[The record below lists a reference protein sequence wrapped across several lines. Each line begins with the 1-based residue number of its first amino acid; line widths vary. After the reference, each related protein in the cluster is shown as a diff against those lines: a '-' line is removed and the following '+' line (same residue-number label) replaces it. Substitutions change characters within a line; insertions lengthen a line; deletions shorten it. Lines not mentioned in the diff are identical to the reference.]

1 MYVIINGVSSDT
13 IQGLQVLSLPPITK
27 PKMRRQV
34 DTIDGRDGDII
45 TELGYEAY
53 DRTITVL
60 LHHTYDLDAITAFFN
75 TSGEIIFSNEP
86 DKKYYFRLLEK
97 IDYERA
103 VQFKT
108 ANITFHV
115 QPYKYP
121 VNETPL
127 TVSTTAWEGTDYDQ
141 TPYIFRATKDSS
153 VEVGNREIV
162 EQITGGTVAWNQLIK
177 DEWIPSSTTAYGLTI
192 TNNGDGTVTINGTVT
207 GKSSLGTP
215 IYVYI
220 NSSIGTSFFHCIKDH
235 KYLYLAP
242 KLPDGV
248 SGYNVLSGSTA
259 AMGYKQINGSAI
271 YNCLQTANTYA
282 FGRLEQIQNGAT
294 FNNYKYYFRLIDL
307 TQMFGSTI
315 ADYIYSLEQSTAGA
329 GVSLF
334 KSLFPKDYYPYNA
347 GELMSV
353 KTSAHEMTGKNRFPM
368 NKANEVKTYAG
379 ITVTAQDGVY
389 TITGTATSTTYISFE
404 LEEPVDMSPSTTKIC
419 FLNNVNDSNL
429 SVGFYRGSTR
439 VHYWAIAPMNRV
451 ASGWNDSGN
460 EVVDR
465 IAIMYNSGSTYNVT
479 VSPMFVDLNAPNA
492 TAYEPYQKHTYPL
505 SNIELRGIPKLVNN
519 KLTYDGDVYKADGS
533 VKRRYGIVD
542 LGTFVWSYDS
552 GAPMFYSMNLQ
563 NQVKKPSAN
572 TVKANVICG
581 KYKTVSL
588 DGNNSI
594 YNGANKSCA
603 ISTGGSVSIRDE
615 SYTDAAAFKTAMS
628 GVYLVYELAS
638 PTTETTTPYT
648 EIQICSPYGT
658 EEFIDER
665 DVQIPVGHK
674 TKYKQ
679 INDPAEITVPNAGNV
694 PSAPTIQLTGSGTAG
709 VYLGNAQTL
718 QVTIP
723 DDGITIDTEA
733 QDATSNG
740 QLANRSVTGD
750 YDSVRLQ
757 PGDNDVSFS
766 GDVSAVI
773 TNYTRWV

>member
-60 LHHTYDLDAITAFFN
+60 LHHNYDLDAITAFFN

-127 TVSTTAWEGTDYDQ
+127 TVSSVEWEGTDYDQ
-141 TPYIFRATKDSS
+141 TPYIFRAVSDSS
-153 VEVGNREIV
+153 VEVGNREVI
-162 EQITGGTVAWNQLIK
+162 EQITGGTIAFNQLCNA
-177 DEWIPSSTTAYGLTI
+177 SSVTIASGRKYYMKKGTAY
-192 TNNGDGTVTINGTVT
+192 
-207 GKSSLGTP
+207 
-215 IYVYI
+215 
-220 NSSIGTSFFHCIKDH
+220 SIG
-235 KYLYLAP
+235 A
-242 KLPDGV
+242 
-248 SGYNVLSGSTA
+248 ST
-259 AMGYKQINGSAI
+259 GSAI
-271 YNCLQTANTYA
+271 TGLTS
-282 FGRLEQIQNGAT
+282 GSDMV
-294 FNNYKYYFRLIDL
+294 IDL

-315 ADYIYSLEQSTAGA
+315 ADYIYSLETSTAGA

-334 KSLFPKDYYPYNA
+334 KSLFPKDYYPYNS

-353 KTSAHEMTGKNRFPM
+353 KTSAH
-368 NKANEVKTYAG
+368 KTYDANDNVLG
-379 ITVTAQDGVY
+379 NY
-389 TITGTATSTTYISFE
+389 PIS
-404 LEEPVDMSPSTTKIC
+404 P
-419 FLNNVNDSNL
+419 
-429 SVGFYRGSTR
+429 
-439 VHYWAIAPMNRV
+439 
-451 ASGWNDSGN
+451 
-460 EVVDR
+460 
-465 IAIMYNSGSTYNVT
+465 
-479 VSPMFVDLNAPNA
+479 
-492 TAYEPYQKHTYPL
+492 
-505 SNIELRGIPKLVNN
+505 IELRGIPKLVNN
-519 KLTYDGDVYKADGS
+519 KLTYDGDIYKADGS
-533 VKRRYGIVD
+533 VTRRYGIA
-542 LGTFVWSYDS
+542 TFNGD
-552 GAPMFYSMNLQ
+552 
-563 NQVKKPSAN
+563 
-572 TVKANVICG
+572 ANVQVWNATYYAFKIILPTKMKFVNHEINLLG
-581 KYKTVSL
+581 NKLKSL
-588 DGNNSI
+588 DNANIWNGTGYGISSENAGNI
-594 YNGANKSCA
+594 A
-603 ISTGGSVSIRDE
+603 IRIDGITTAE
-615 SYTDAAAFKTAMS
+615 AMKTWLAS
-628 GVYLVYELAS
+628 NPLTVVYELAT

-648 EIQICSPYGT
+648 ETQICSPYGT
-658 EEFIDER
+658 ESFVDDR

-679 INDPAEITVPNAGNV
+679 INDPADIIVPNAGNV
-694 PSAPTIQLTGSGTAG
+694 PSAPTIQLTGSGTVG

-718 QVTIP
+718 QVNIP
-723 DDGITIDTEA
+723 EDGITIDTEA

-766 GDVSAVI
+766 GDFSAVI
-773 TNYTRWV
+773 TKYTRWV

>member
-1 MYVIINGVSSDT
+1 MYVIINGVSSDI

-34 DTIDGRDGDII
+34 DTIDGRAGDII

-60 LHHTYDLDAITAFFN
+60 LHHNYDLDAITAFFN

-127 TVSTTAWEGTDYDQ
+127 TVSSTAWEGTDYDQ
-141 TPYIFRATKDSS
+141 TPYIFRAVSDSS
-153 VEVGNREIV
+153 VDVGNREVI
-162 EQITGGTVAWNQLIK
+162 EQITGGTVAWNQLLRDDNIAKAIK
-177 DEWIPSSTTAYGLTI
+177 RGVTWSRTNGKFKLSGTASSTGWI
-192 TNNGDGTVTINGTVT
+192 TLDDSFSITPITDHVYIKLLSKDLVGGTQLSNNTSWLPRRKWSNIGKCTSDGAQGTLQIQIVEGTVWDDEF
-207 GKSSLGTP
+207 
-215 IYVYI
+215 YV
-220 NSSIGTSFFHCIKDH
+220 
-235 KYLYLAP
+235 
-242 KLPDGV
+242 
-248 SGYNVLSGSTA
+248 
-259 AMGYKQINGSAI
+259 
-271 YNCLQTANTYA
+271 A
-282 FGRLEQIQNGAT
+282 F
-294 FNNYKYYFRLIDL
+294 IDL

-334 KSLFPKDYYPYNA
+334 KSLFPKDYYAYNA

-353 KTSAHEMTGKNRFPM
+353 KTSARETVGKNLANLFDDGKVPSVSNGALVNANGYRSDYIKASPSTIYTVKLNVTSNAYVFFYDV
-368 NKANEVKTYAG
+368 NKTFISSLVNNAGKLTFTTPSNTGYIMLRTEEVSG
-379 ITVTAQDGVY
+379 VLAQLELGS
-389 TITGTATSTTYISFE
+389 TATSYV
-404 LEEPVDMSPSTTKIC
+404 P
-419 FLNNVNDSNL
+419 
-429 SVGFYRGSTR
+429 
-439 VHYWAIAPMNRV
+439 
-451 ASGWNDSGN
+451 
-460 EVVDR
+460 
-465 IAIMYNSGSTYNVT
+465 
-479 VSPMFVDLNAPNA
+479 
-492 TAYEPYQKHTYPL
+492 YEKHTYPL

-519 KLTYDGDVYKADGS
+519 KLTYDGDIYKADGS
-533 VKRRYGIVD
+533 VERLYGVRSYQSGDESLTDAITD
-542 LGTFVWSYDS
+542 GT
-552 GAPMFYSMNLQ
+552 
-563 NQVKKPSAN
+563 N
-572 TVKANVICG
+572 TV
-581 KYKTVSL
+581 YKLS
-588 DGNNSI
+588 
-594 YNGANKSCA
+594 
-603 ISTGGSVSIRDE
+603 
-615 SYTDAAAFKTAMS
+615 
-628 GVYLVYELAS
+628 S
-638 PTTETTTPYT
+638 PTTETANPYT

-658 EEFIDER
+658 EEFIDDR
-665 DVQIPVGHK
+665 AVAVPVGHK

-679 INDPAEITVPNAGNV
+679 INDRAEITVPNAGNV
-694 PSAPTIQLTGSGTAG
+694 PSAPTIQLTGSGTVG

-718 QVTIP
+718 QVNIP
-723 DDGITIDTEA
+723 EDGITIDTEA

-773 TNYTRWV
+773 TKYTRWV

>member
-34 DTIDGRDGDII
+34 DTIDGRAGDII

-60 LHHTYDLDAITAFFN
+60 LHHNYDLDAITAFFN

-86 DKKYYFRLLEK
+86 DKKYYFQLLEK

-121 VNETPL
+121 VSETPL

-141 TPYIFRATKDSS
+141 TPYIFRAVSDSS

-162 EQITGGTVAWNQLIK
+162 EQITGGTVAWNQQVPNGNFADTTYWAKASDATFSVSNNVGTFKAAARYQSISAQGLSNMVSGHVYMGLI
-177 DEWIPSSTTAYGLTI
+177 DAQSYTNSNTGFYVRRGSGSSIVQTASATLSTTMDRKAVMLKANDAGFAQFLI
-192 TNNGDGTVTINGTVT
+192 QDNNET
-207 GKSSLGTP
+207 GWGE
-215 IYVYI
+215 
-220 NSSIGTSFFHCIKDH
+220 IKI
-235 KYLYLAP
+235 K
-242 KLPDGV
+242 
-248 SGYNVLSGSTA
+248 N
-259 AMGYKQINGSAI
+259 AM
-271 YNCLQTANTYA
+271 
-282 FGRLEQIQNGAT
+282 
-294 FNNYKYYFRLIDL
+294 LIDL
-307 TQMFGSTI
+307 NQLFGSTI
-315 ADYIYSLEQSTAGA
+315 ADYIYQQEQSQAGK
-329 GVSLF
+329 GVYLF
-334 KSLFPKDYYPYNA
+334 KSLFPKDYYAYNA

-353 KTSAHEMTGKNRFPM
+353 KTSARETVGKNLLPS
-368 NKANEVKTYAG
+368 
-379 ITVTAQDGVY
+379 Y
-389 TITGTATSTTYISFE
+389 TNNGSRNGATWVVNNDKSIVVNGTATALTDI
-404 LEEPVDMSPSTTKIC
+404 PVIDMSKNFILPVGDYIFSGGASNGGNTNHYIAIREKSTGSDRYVLI
-419 FLNNVNDSNL
+419 NNDTPTSFSITEDDEKL
-429 SVGFYRGSTR
+429 SV
-439 VHYWAIAPMNRV
+439 AIRLYANQTYSDTVWKPMIRFSS
-451 ASGWNDSGN
+451 ATDS
-460 EVVDR
+460 
-465 IAIMYNSGSTYNVT
+465 
-479 VSPMFVDLNAPNA
+479 
-492 TAYEPYQKHTYPL
+492 AYEPYQKHTYPL

-519 KLTYDGDVYKADGS
+519 QIQYDGDIYKSDGS
-533 VKRRYGIVD
+533 VMRRYGIVD
-542 LGTFVWSYDS
+542 LGTLVWTYDS
-552 GAPMFYSMNLQ
+552 ALPRFYSTDLASYVAKPGATIIGNLICARY
-563 NQVKKPSAN
+563 PASSFSILWSSG
-572 TVKANVICG
+572 TEDIIVISEG
-581 KYKTVSL
+581 
-588 DGNNSI
+588 G
-594 YNGANKSCA
+594 A
-603 ISTGGSVSIRDE
+603 ISVKDT
-615 SYTDAAAFKTAMS
+615 SYTSASAFKTAMS
-628 GVYLVYELAS
+628 GVYLVYELAT

-648 EIQICSPYGT
+648 ETQICDADGT
-658 EEFIDER
+658 EEFIDTR

-674 TKYKQ
+674 TKYMQ

-694 PSAPTIQLTGSGTAG
+694 PSAPTIQLTGSGTVG

-718 QVTIP
+718 QVNIP
-723 DDGITIDTEA
+723 EDGITIDTEE

>member
-34 DTIDGRDGDII
+34 DTIDGRAGDII

-108 ANITFHV
+108 ANVTFHV

-121 VNETPL
+121 VSETPL

-141 TPYIFRATKDSS
+141 TPYIFRAVSDSS

-162 EQITGGTVAWNQLIK
+162 EQITGGTVAWNQLYK
-177 DEWIPSSTTAYGLTI
+177 DEWWYQSQTTAYGLTL
-192 TNNGDGTVTINGTVT
+192 TPQGDGSTIINGTVSGKPST
-207 GKSSLGTP
+207 GQR
-215 IYVYI
+215 IYI
-220 NSSIGTSFFHCIKDH
+220 AQSSIGTSFFHYIQGH
-235 KYLYLAP
+235 KYIYLCP
-242 KLPDGV
+242 TLPSGV
-248 SGYNVLSGSTA
+248 SGYTVLTGNTA
-259 AMGYKQINGSAI
+259 TTGYKQSNGPCVAEAR
-271 YNCLQTANTYA
+271 QTADTYC
-282 FGRLEQIQNGAT
+282 FGGFEQIENGAV
-294 FNNYKYYFRLIDL
+294 FSNFRYYLNVIDL

-315 ADYIYSLEQSTAGA
+315 ADYIYSLETATAGA

-334 KSLFPKDYYPYNA
+334 KSLFPKDYYVYNA

-353 KTSAHEMTGKNRFPM
+353 KTSARETTGKNLCPM
-368 NKANEVKTYAG
+368 FVTGTTAGLTFTANTDGSIRIAG
-379 ITVTAQDGVY
+379 TN
-389 TITGTATSTTYISFE
+389 TGTAFKAVEVTLPKGTYK
-404 LEEPVDMSPSTTKIC
+404 LTGSPSGGQLTLRNALGGGAPSSAFSGT
-419 FLNNVNDSNL
+419 FDSVN
-429 SVGFYRGSTR
+429 GAESTF
-439 VHYWAIAPMNRV
+439 A
-451 ASGWNDSGN
+451 
-460 EVVDR
+460 
-465 IAIMYNSGSTYNVT
+465 
-479 VSPMFVDLNAPNA
+479 VSETA
-492 TAYEPYQKHTYPL
+492 TAWLNIRVVAGTHDDVYYPMIREASAPTGYEPYEKHTYPL

-519 KLTYDGDVYKADGS
+519 KLTYDGDIYKADGS
-533 VKRRYGIVD
+533 VTRRFGIVD
-542 LGTFVWSYDS
+542 LGTLSWTKSSDS
-552 GAPMFYSMNLQ
+552 AFYS
-563 NQVKKPSAN
+563 
-572 TVKANVICG
+572 TNVTNFARV
-581 KYKTVSL
+581 KTVGQFLYGNAMTSKYVFTEASSTPAGTFSL
-588 DGNNSI
+588 FYNTGYSGNRLFVFDDF
-594 YNGANKSCA
+594 
-603 ISTGGSVSIRDE
+603 TG
-615 SYTDAAAFKTAMS
+615 KTATEVKESLS
-628 GVYLVYELAS
+628 GVYLVYELAT

-648 EIQICSPYGT
+648 ETQICSPYGT
-658 EEFIDER
+658 ESFVDDR

-674 TKYKQ
+674 TRYMQ
-679 INDPAEITVPNAGNV
+679 INDPAEIIVPNAGNV
-694 PSAPTIQLTGSGTAG
+694 PSAPTIQMTGSGTVG

-723 DDGITIDTEA
+723 EDGITIDTEA

-773 TNYTRWV
+773 TKYTRWV

>member
-60 LHHTYDLDAITAFFN
+60 LHHNYDLDAITAFFN

-86 DKKYYFRLLEK
+86 DKKYYFQLLEK

-153 VEVGNREIV
+153 VEAGNREVI

-177 DEWIPSSTTAYGLTI
+177 NEWITSSTTAYGLTI

-207 GKSSLGTP
+207 GKGSLGTS
-215 IYVYI
+215 IYAYI

-248 SGYNVLSGSTA
+248 SGYNVLSGSTP
-259 AMGYKQINGSAI
+259 AMGYKQRNGSAI
-271 YNCLQTANTYA
+271 YNCLQTADTYA

-307 TQMFGSTI
+307 TQMFGTAI
-315 ADYIYSLEQSTAGA
+315 ADYIYNLEQSTAGA

-353 KTSAHEMTGKNRFPM
+353 KTSARETVGKNLFAPYTRSDSS
-368 NKANEVKTYAG
+368 ANG
-379 ITVTAQDGVY
+379 VTWSYQGDSFTAR
-389 TITGTATSTTYISFE
+389 GTATGASYASLIGNNWQPVEESIFGNLLGKQITISGGKDGIYMNLAFRRNSSDSGYQTNWVTNGTITVPTDGSYQVYFNARVTSGWSGEATIRPQVE
-404 LEEPVDMSPSTTKIC
+404 L
-419 FLNNVNDSNL
+419 
-429 SVGFYRGSTR
+429 GST
-439 VHYWAIAPMNRV
+439 
-451 ASGWNDSGN
+451 
-460 EVVDR
+460 
-465 IAIMYNSGSTYNVT
+465 
-479 VSPMFVDLNAPNA
+479 A
-492 TAYEPYQKHTYPL
+492 TSYEPYQKHTYPL

-519 KLTYDGDVYKADGS
+519 KLTYDGDIYKADGS
-533 VKRRYGIVD
+533 VTIKYGIVD
-542 LGTFVWSYDS
+542 LGTLTWNAIVDGGFYAGLPDIIKNCKNAIASTLLFVS
-552 GAPMFYSMNLQ
+552 
-563 NQVKKPSAN
+563 SAN
-572 TVKANVICG
+572 DT
-581 KYKTVSL
+581 
-588 DGNNSI
+588 
-594 YNGANKSCA
+594 
-603 ISTGGSVSIRDE
+603 TGGAMFGRLSDKQFAFYQNLSRIFVKDTAYTTAE
-615 SYTDAAAFKTAMS
+615 SFKTAMN
-628 GVYLVYELAS
+628 GVYLVYELAT

-648 EIQICSPYGT
+648 ETQICDADGT
-658 EEFIDER
+658 EEFIDSR

-674 TKYKQ
+674 TRYMQ
-679 INDPAEITVPNAGNV
+679 INDPAEIIVPNAGNV
-694 PSAPTIQLTGSGTAG
+694 PSAPTIQLTGSGTVG

-718 QVTIP
+718 QVNIP
-723 DDGITIDTEA
+723 EDGITIDTEA

>member
-60 LHHTYDLDAITAFFN
+60 LHHNYDLDAITAFFN

-86 DKKYYFRLLEK
+86 DKKYYFQLLEK

-153 VEVGNREIV
+153 VEAGNREVI
-162 EQITGGTVAWNQLIK
+162 EQITGGTVAWNQLCNA
-177 DEWIPSSTTAYGLTI
+177 SSVTITSGHKYYMKKGTAY
-192 TNNGDGTVTINGTVT
+192 
-207 GKSSLGTP
+207 
-215 IYVYI
+215 
-220 NSSIGTSFFHCIKDH
+220 SIG
-235 KYLYLAP
+235 A
-242 KLPDGV
+242 
-248 SGYNVLSGSTA
+248 ST
-259 AMGYKQINGSAI
+259 GSAI
-271 YNCLQTANTYA
+271 TGLTS
-282 FGRLEQIQNGAT
+282 GSDMV
-294 FNNYKYYFRLIDL
+294 IDL
-307 TQMFGSTI
+307 TQLFGSTI
-315 ADYIYSLEQSTAGA
+315 ADYIYGLETTTAGA

-353 KTSAHEMTGKNRFPM
+353 KTSARETVGKNLYP
-368 NKANEVKTYAG
+368 VKKNVTYSNVG
-379 ITVTAQDGVY
+379 INVTTDADGVI
-389 TITGTATSTTYISFE
+389 TIKGTATAQ
-404 LEEPVDMSPSTTKIC
+404 VDYCPLT
-419 FLNNVNDSNL
+419 
-429 SVGFYRGSTR
+429 G
-439 VHYWAIAPMNRV
+439 
-451 ASGWNDSGN
+451 ASGSGAN
-460 EVVDR
+460 LFSLLPGTYLIKTIGVSGTGLQY
-465 IAIMYNSGSTYNVT
+465 IFGGSGSQIPYVGANYDVNTSRTMTSYGATGHNIIRIPSGTT
-479 VSPMFVDLNAPNA
+479 VDATIRIQWEYGDTA

-505 SNIELRGIPKLVNN
+505 SPIELRGIPKLVNN
-519 KLTYDGDVYKADGS
+519 KLQYDGDIYKADGS
-533 VKRRYGIVD
+533 VTRRYRILD
-542 LGTFVWSYDS
+542 LGTMVWKASSTANCFYTGSFERAQFYAAGTSVGMICPRYTIDGARGTAPYFGDDKTLRYFLRSQTSVVSEIYIHDS
-552 GAPMFYSMNLQ
+552 DYS
-563 NQVKKPSAN
+563 
-572 TVKANVICG
+572 
-581 KYKTVSL
+581 
-588 DGNNSI
+588 
-594 YNGANKSCA
+594 
-603 ISTGGSVSIRDE
+603 
-615 SYTDAAAFKTAMS
+615 DASAFKTAMN
-628 GVYLVYELAS
+628 GVYLVYELAT

-648 EIQICSPYGT
+648 ETQICDADGT
-658 EEFIDER
+658 EEFIDDR

-674 TKYKQ
+674 TRYMQ
-679 INDPAEITVPNAGNV
+679 INDPAEIIVPNAGNV
-694 PSAPTIQLTGSGTAG
+694 PSAPTIQLTGSGTVG

-718 QVTIP
+718 QVNIP
-723 DDGITIDTEA
+723 EDGITIDTEA

>member
-34 DTIDGRDGDII
+34 DTIDGRAGDII

-60 LHHTYDLDAITAFFN
+60 LHHNYDLDAITAFFN
-75 TSGEIIFSNEP
+75 TAGEIIFSNEP

-141 TPYIFRATKDSS
+141 TPYIFRAVSDSS
-153 VEVGNREIV
+153 VEAGNREVI
-162 EQITGGTVAWNQLIK
+162 EQITGGTIAFNQLCNA
-177 DEWIPSSTTAYGLTI
+177 SSVTITSGHKYYMKKGTAY
-192 TNNGDGTVTINGTVT
+192 
-207 GKSSLGTP
+207 
-215 IYVYI
+215 
-220 NSSIGTSFFHCIKDH
+220 SIG
-235 KYLYLAP
+235 A
-242 KLPDGV
+242 
-248 SGYNVLSGSTA
+248 ST
-259 AMGYKQINGSAI
+259 GSAI
-271 YNCLQTANTYA
+271 TGLTS
-282 FGRLEQIQNGAT
+282 GSDMV
-294 FNNYKYYFRLIDL
+294 IDL
-307 TQMFGSTI
+307 TQLFGSTI
-315 ADYIYSLEQSTAGA
+315 ADYIYGLETATAGA

-334 KSLFPKDYYPYNA
+334 KSLFPKDYYAYNA

-353 KTSAHEMTGKNRFPM
+353 KTSARETTGKNLFAPYTRSDSS
-368 NKANEVKTYAG
+368 AG
-379 ITVTAQDGVY
+379 GVTWSYQGDSFTAR
-389 TITGTATSTTYISFE
+389 GTATGTSYASLIGNNWQSVEGSIFGNLLGKQITISGGKDGIYMNLAFRRNSSDSGYQTNWVTNGTITVPTERSYQVYFNARVTSGWSGEVTIHPQVE
-404 LEEPVDMSPSTTKIC
+404 L
-419 FLNNVNDSNL
+419 
-429 SVGFYRGSTR
+429 GST
-439 VHYWAIAPMNRV
+439 
-451 ASGWNDSGN
+451 
-460 EVVDR
+460 
-465 IAIMYNSGSTYNVT
+465 
-479 VSPMFVDLNAPNA
+479 A
-492 TAYEPYQKHTYPL
+492 TSYGPYQKHTYPL

-519 KLTYDGDVYKADGS
+519 KLQYDGDIYKADGS
-533 VKRRYGIVD
+533 VTIRYGIRAYQSGD
-542 LGTFVWSYDS
+542 ATGETMITDGT
-552 GAPMFYSMNLQ
+552 
-563 NQVKKPSAN
+563 N
-572 TVKANVICG
+572 TVYA
-581 KYKTVSL
+581 L
-588 DGNNSI
+588 
-594 YNGANKSCA
+594 
-603 ISTGGSVSIRDE
+603 ST
-615 SYTDAAAFKTAMS
+615 
-628 GVYLVYELAS
+628 

-648 EIQICSPYGT
+648 ETQICSPYGT
-658 EEFIDER
+658 EEFIDSR

-674 TKYKQ
+674 TKYMQ

-694 PSAPTIQLTGSGTAG
+694 PSAPTIQMTGSGTVG
-709 VYLGNAQTL
+709 VYLGNAQAL
-718 QVTIP
+718 QVNIP
-723 DDGITIDTEA
+723 EDGITIDTEA